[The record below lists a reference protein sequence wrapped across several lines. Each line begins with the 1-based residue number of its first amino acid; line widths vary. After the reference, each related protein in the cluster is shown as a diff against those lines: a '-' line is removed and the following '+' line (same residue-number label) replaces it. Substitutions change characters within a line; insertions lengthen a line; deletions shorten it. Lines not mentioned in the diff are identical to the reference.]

1 MTKPSV
7 LLVDGEEIFAR
18 GLSRMLETEGYDVA
32 VALGGREGLERISSG
47 SIDVLILDMLMP
59 DVDGVEVLRRA
70 REVSPLTEVVVLTGH
85 GSVSAG
91 LEAMRLGAFDYLL
104 KPCEL
109 DDLLD
114 RIRRALEKKAIEEG
128 RTAGRRE
135 TAERRS
141 LPKGSGSG
149 Q

>member
-1 MTKPSV
+1 MTKNSV
-7 LLVDGEEIFAR
+7 LLVDDDEPFVR
-18 GLSRMLETEGYDVA
+18 SLSFTLEAADYDVS
-32 VALGGREGLERISSG
+32 VALSGLEALEKIQPG
-47 SIDVLILDMLMP
+47 SVDVVILDMLMP
-59 DVDGVEVLRRA
+59 DLDGLEILRRT

-104 KPCEL
+104 KPCEP

-128 RTAGRRE
+128 RATDRRE
-135 TAERRS
+135 PAE
-141 LPKGSGSG
+141 
-149 Q
+149 

>member
-7 LLVDGEEIFAR
+7 LVVDDEEMFAR
-18 GLSRMLETEGYDVA
+18 NLARTLEAEGYDVA
-32 VALGGREGLERISSG
+32 VAPGGREALERIRSG
-47 SIDVLILDMLMP
+47 SVDVMILDMLMP
-59 DVDGVEVLRRA
+59 DLDGLEVLRRA

-104 KPCEL
+104 KPCEP

-128 RTAGRRE
+128 RAAGRRE
-135 TAERRS
+135 AARRHGFPERR
-141 LPKGSGSG
+141 
-149 Q
+149 